1 MTLLFVV
8 LVISLNQDET
18 WALPRLSDQIL
29 TEADLEEIIDQYL
42 DSLTITR
49 IVPVCDC
56 AGHQVTILEAF
67 VEAEEWTPRRTIF
80 ANQCDCASGQRVEWI
95 CGTMLDRAV
104 GQIRE
109 ARKAG
114 LHPWAI
120 AQLVEQY
127 CGAVGTC
134 KLGLRDASSKPPR

>member
-1 MTLLFVV
+1 MRRFVLTLLFAV
-8 LVISLNQDET
+8 LIISLNRDET
-18 WALPRLSDQIL
+18 WALPRLSDKHL
-29 TEADLEEIIDQYL
+29 TESQLEEIIDQYL

-56 AGHQVTILEAF
+56 AGHQVTILETF
-67 VEAEEWTPRRTIF
+67 VEAEEWTPRRTIS
-80 ANQCDCASGQRVEWI
+80 ADQCDCASGQRVEWI

-109 ARKAG
+109 AREAG

-134 KLGLRDASSKPPR
+134 KFEL

>member
-1 MTLLFVV
+1 MRRFVLTLLFVV
-8 LVISLNQDET
+8 LIVSLNRDET
-18 WALPRLSDQIL
+18 WALPSLSDKPL
-29 TEADLEEIIDQYL
+29 TESQLEEIIDQYL
-42 DSLTITR
+42 GSLTITR

-56 AGHQVTILEAF
+56 EGRPTDEVTLFKTLSE
-67 VEAEEWTPRRTIF
+67 

-95 CGTMLDRAV
+95 CGTILDRAV

-109 ARKAG
+109 AREAG

-134 KLGLRDASSKPPR
+134 KFEL